1 MSASSS
7 NNNANSPHLS
17 VNAHAN
23 ESVNSSEDWDI
34 GTGVKG
40 YMWQAN
46 NSRAVLLLQ
55 HGYGEYAQRYAQQY
69 SQLIGHLQAQGISVY
84 AIDLHGH
91 GYSSGQRGQVDVAQ
105 AVQDHF
111 AARRILAAQQ
121 LPIFLMGHSLGG
133 LVTASSVVQ
142 QSEGIQGVILSSA
155 ALDMKVPAPVRLLSQ
170 PLAKFLPSVTVQPPI
185 KAKYLSRIDAQVNNA
200 TNDPLMYHGSV
211 PLQFG
216 ASLAKVSHAN
226 WPHYKNWTT
235 PVLLM
240 HGTKDKLVPYR
251 SSTRFMDTIA
261 ASDKNLYTVKGG
273 YHELLNDIGHEETL
287 AQLLHWLIQRLPSA
301 KL

>member
-1 MSASSS
+1 MFSSAS
-7 NNNANSPHLS
+7 NNTINAPQ
-17 VNAHAN
+17 
-23 ESVNSSEDWDI
+23 DWDI

-40 YMWQAN
+40 YVWQADHP
-46 NSRAVLLLQ
+46 RAVLLLQ

-69 SQLIGHLQAQGISVY
+69 SQLIRHLQAQGISVY

-91 GYSSGQRGQVDVAQ
+91 GYSSSKRGQVDVAQ
-105 AVQDHF
+105 AVQDHR
-111 AARRILAAQQ
+111 AARRILAAQP

-142 QSEGIQGVILSSA
+142 QPEGIQGVILSSA
-155 ALDMKVPAPVRLLSQ
+155 ALDMNISAPVRLLSQ
-170 PLAKFLPSVTVQPPI
+170 PLAKVFPSVPVQPPL

-200 TNDPLMYHGSV
+200 TDDPLMYHGSV

-216 ASLAKVSHAN
+216 ASLAKVSYAN

-251 SSTRFMDTIA
+251 SSTRFLDTIA
-261 ASDKNLYTVKGG
+261 ASDKTLYTVKGG
-273 YHELLNDIGHEETL
+273 YHELLNDIGHDKTL
-287 AQLLHWLIQRLPSA
+287 AQLLSWLAERLPSA
-301 KL
+301 TS

>member
-1 MSASSS
+1 MFASAS
-7 NNNANSPHLS
+7 NNTINAPQ
-17 VNAHAN
+17 
-23 ESVNSSEDWDI
+23 DWDI

-40 YMWQAN
+40 YVWQADHP
-46 NSRAVLLLQ
+46 RAVLLLQ

-91 GYSSGQRGQVDVAQ
+91 GYSSGKRGQVDVAQ
-105 AVQDHF
+105 AVQDHRT
-111 AARRILAAQQ
+111 ARRILAAQP

-142 QSEGIQGVILSSA
+142 QSGGIQGVILSSA
-155 ALDMKVPAPVRLLSQ
+155 ALDMNISAPVRLLSQ
-170 PLAKFLPSVTVQPPI
+170 PLAKVFPSVPVQPPL
-185 KAKYLSRIDAQVNNA
+185 KAKYLSRIKSQVNNA

-216 ASLAKVSHAN
+216 ASLSKLSHAN
-226 WPHYKNWTT
+226 WRHYKNWTI

-240 HGTKDKLVPYR
+240 HGTKDKLVPYQ
-251 SSTRFMDTIA
+251 SSTRFLDTIA
-261 ASDKNLYTVKGG
+261 ASDKTLYTVEGG
-273 YHELLNDIGHEETL
+273 YHELLNDIGHDEAL
-287 AQLLHWLIQRLPSA
+287 AQLLSWLAERLPSSTS
-301 KL
+301 